1 MSDLSGD
8 DYKPKVERSP
18 SYPFISLRKSV
29 DRVSEFWE
37 KHRREAARLV
47 TVAPTWGYSHRSSGL
62 LQTVGAL
69 KQYGLIE
76 DSGSGDDRK
85 IQLTDLA
92 RRIISDQRPGAKEA
106 ALKEAAT
113 KPRLFAEYGKWI
125 RDRPSE
131 AHCLSELELD
141 RGFNPEAARTF
152 LRSFFDTVEFAG
164 LNNVAIAPEGITLG
178 GSEDDEI
185 TRAVL
190 DDITDQILGPIPRT
204 QRPFNQRFKVEMTG
218 DSLGVSAV
226 LLSQDEVEKLIRILN
241 ANKELLSH

>member
-29 DRVSEFWE
+29 DRISEFWE
-37 KHRREAARLV
+37 KHRREAARLI
-47 TVAPTWGYSHRSSGL
+47 TVAPTWGYSHKSSGL

-92 RRIISDQRPGAKEA
+92 RRIISDQRPGAREA
-106 ALKEAAT
+106 ALREAAT
-113 KPRLFAEYGKWI
+113 RPRLFSEYSKWI

-152 LRSFFDTVEFAG
+152 LRSFLETVEFAG
-164 LNNVAIAPEGITLG
+164 LNNVSIEPEGITLG
-178 GSEDDEI
+178 ASEEEV
-185 TRAVL
+185 AKALQV
-190 DDITDQILGPIPRT
+190 DIAEQILGPLPET
-204 QRPFNQRFKVEMTG
+204 QKPFNQRFKVELNG

-226 LLSQDEVEKLIRILN
+226 LHSQDEVEKLIRILN
-241 ANKELLSH
+241 ANKELLTQ